1 MILHNFMIF
10 RHFNL
15 SKDVAV
21 YVSDPLVTR
30 VWMQPHMCGG
40 IHSLKKI
47 KRELDYVCRQ
57 F

>member
-47 KRELDYVCRQ
+47 KRELDYRYM
-57 F
+57 